1 MGLEPSKQNIMAHID
16 PADINKLQSA
26 LRTNLNKKGN
36 EKAKAAFT
44 MVHYGSLWLS
54 MVINVKRNPKY
65 IRNITQEAIL
75 CNTKIS
81 SDAPLY
87 CFV

>member
-44 MVHYGSLWLS
+44 MVIHGSLWFT
-54 MVINVKRNPKY
+54 MVIHGYQCQKKP
-65 IRNITQEAIL
+65 
-75 CNTKIS
+75 
-81 SDAPLY
+81 
-87 CFV
+87 